1 MTKMKNIKYFLM
13 LLVAMLSMTACN
25 KMSHNGDLDGR
36 WQITR
41 MVYHSTGQ
49 EIDGPIRVYWDFSL
63 DLMDIVDMRPGKSFF
78 TYSRFDHHDG
88 RLKVATIGA
97 SVQGLRPRGLCD
109 TIVDFRVETLNRST
123 MILDSDSTLLEF
135 RKF

>member
-49 EIDGPIRVYWDFSL
+49 EIDGPIRVYWDFNL

-78 TYSRFDHHDG
+78 TYSRFDHNDG

-97 SVQGLRPRGLCD
+97 SVQGLRPCGLCD
-109 TIVDFRVETLNRST
+109 TIVDFRVETLNSST

>member
-1 MTKMKNIKYFLM
+1 MKKTRY
-13 LLVAMLSMTACN
+13 LLLLFVAVLSLTACN

-41 MVYHSTGQ
+41 MVYHSTGE
-49 EIDGPIRVYWDFSL
+49 EIDGPIRVYWDFNL
-63 DLMDIVDMRPGKSFF
+63 ELMDIVDMRPGKGFF

-97 SVQGLRPRGLCD
+97 KVKSLRPRGLCD